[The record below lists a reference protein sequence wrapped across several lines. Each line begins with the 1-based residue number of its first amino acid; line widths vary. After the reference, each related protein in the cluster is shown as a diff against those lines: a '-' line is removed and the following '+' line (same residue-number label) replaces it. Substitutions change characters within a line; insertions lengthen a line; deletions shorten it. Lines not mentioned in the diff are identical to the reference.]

1 MVHNQ
6 HYILLFMIKEEDGLP
21 ISFLKDLHSRHE
33 DWLIHGKYPIP
44 APVVVLDGNL
54 GLEQFTH
61 SVNKWAA
68 SMNLA
73 ALQK

>member
-1 MVHNQ
+1 M
-6 HYILLFMIKEEDGLP
+6 
-21 ISFLKDLHSRHE
+21 SFLKDLHSHHE

-61 SVNKWAA
+61 SVNQWAA
-68 SMNLA
+68 SRNLSGDMHTV
-73 ALQK
+73 QE